1 MTCGGADMTFDWDR
15 YGWRGNMTHARTM
28 RKTKENPPVTSRR
41 WIVVAAAF
49 LAAPVLAGCG
59 AGFDATTNKPYA
71 PNEAGVLI
79 DNGRYGKGDI
89 HIPQAFV
96 LGPDSGAQ
104 LPWRGSAPVYL
115 NILNTASAPDTLQA
129 VTATGIGPAKLTA
142 PIQLPSD
149 QLVNTGKPT
158 PQIMLEAIP
167 KSLRGG
173 ESIKLDLQFANAGT
187 VSLDVPVVTRSREFT
202 EYPAAPGATPAPTP
216 TPSPSAP
223 AEEES
228 H

>member
-1 MTCGGADMTFDWDR
+1 M
-15 YGWRGNMTHARTM
+15 
-28 RKTKENPPVTSRR
+28 TSRR

-71 PNEAGVLI
+71 PNEAQALI
-79 DNGRYGKGDI
+79 LNGKYGNSSGI
-89 HIPQAFV
+89 QIPQAFI

-104 LPWRGSAPVYL
+104 IAWRGSVPIYL
-115 NILNTASAPDTLQA
+115 NILNTAGAPDTLQA
-129 VTATGIGPAKLTA
+129 VSAGNMGTVKVTA
-142 PIQLPSD
+142 PIQLPSN

-158 PQIMLEAIP
+158 PQIILEAIP

-173 ESIKLDLQFANAGT
+173 ESIKLDLQFANAGI
-187 VSLDVPVVTRSREFT
+187 VSMSVPVVTRSREFQ
-202 EYPAAPGATPAPTP
+202 EYPPAPNATAAPTP
-216 TPSPSAP
+216 TPTPSAP
-223 AEEES
+223 AEEA

>member
-1 MTCGGADMTFDWDR
+1 MTCGGADMTLDWDR
-15 YGWRGNMTHARTM
+15 YGWRGNITHARTM

-115 NILNTASAPDTLQA
+115 NILNTAGAPDTLQA

-142 PIQLPSD
+142 PIQLPSN

-187 VSLDVPVVTRSREFT
+187 VSLDVPVVTRSREFAD
-202 EYPAAPGATPAPTP
+202 YPAAPGATPAPTP
-216 TPSPSAP
+216 TPTPSAP
-223 AEEES
+223 AEES

>member
-1 MTCGGADMTFDWDR
+1 M
-15 YGWRGNMTHARTM
+15 
-28 RKTKENPPVTSRR
+28 TSRR

-49 LAAPVLAGCG
+49 LAAPLLAGCG

-71 PNEAGVLI
+71 PNEAQALI
-79 DNGRYGKGDI
+79 ENGAYGTRGI
-89 HIPQAFV
+89 QIPQAFI

-104 LPWRGSAPVYL
+104 LAWRGSAPIYL
-115 NILNTASAPDTLQA
+115 NILNTAGTPDTLEA
-129 VTATGIGPAKLTA
+129 VSAGTMGTVKVTA
-142 PIQLPSD
+142 PIQLPSH

-173 ESIKLDLQFANAGT
+173 ETIKLDLQFANAGI
-187 VSLDVPVVTRSREFT
+187 VSLNVPVVTRSREFKD
-202 EYPAAPGATPAPTP
+202 YPPAPNATAAP
-216 TPSPSAP
+216 TPSPTPSAS
-223 AEEES
+223 ASEEA